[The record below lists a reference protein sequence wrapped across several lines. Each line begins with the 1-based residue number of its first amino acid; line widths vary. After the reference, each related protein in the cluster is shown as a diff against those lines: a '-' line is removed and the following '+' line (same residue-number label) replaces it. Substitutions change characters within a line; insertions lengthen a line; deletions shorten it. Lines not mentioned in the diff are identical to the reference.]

1 MNFSKASILH
11 TCHHEG
17 YGRGSHTYKGTA
29 HAPNTDITGGRLG
42 GRYKRW
48 TLYIRGGRY
57 IVDGSF
63 FLSSKSCRVCLRSR
77 AISPMASG
85 QRNQVINPRPY
96 RPYSFHKQIITRL
109 AHCYN
114 YTVYC

>member
-1 MNFSKASILH
+1 MNLSKASILH

-17 YGRGSHTYKGTA
+17 YGRESHTYKGTA
-29 HAPNTDITGGRLG
+29 HAPNTDITG

-57 IVDGSF
+57 IVDGC

-96 RPYSFHKQIITRL
+96 SFHKQIITRL